1 MSTKIL
7 IYMAYKNKEDQ
18 KAASR
23 RHYLKNK
30 EKIKERSRLRKL
42 ENPEKE
48 KEYRKKYYSKP
59 SGIEGVSLGAFQRRK
74 YVDSNREKYL
84 ETNQNWRDN
93 NKEHISSYN
102 HKYWQE
108 NKRHGK

>member
-1 MSTKIL
+1 
-7 IYMAYKNKEDQ
+7 MAYKNKEDQ
-18 KAASR
+18 KASSR

-42 ENPEKE
+42 ENLEKE
-48 KEYRKKYYSKP
+48 KEYRKKHYNKP
-59 SGIEGVSLGAFQRRK
+59 SEIEGVSLGVFQRRK
-74 YVDSNREKYL
+74 YVESNREKYL

-102 HKYWQE
+102 NKYWQE
-108 NKRHGK
+108 KKRHGK